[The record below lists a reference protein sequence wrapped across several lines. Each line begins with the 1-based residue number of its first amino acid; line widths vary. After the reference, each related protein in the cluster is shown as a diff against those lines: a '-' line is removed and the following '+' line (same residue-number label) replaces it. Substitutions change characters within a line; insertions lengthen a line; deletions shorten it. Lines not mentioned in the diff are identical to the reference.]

1 MPDSA
6 LSLLPDSGHPSG
18 PRPAGRA
25 VPPADWGSLWRL
37 IVVQTQNAFN
47 DKVAQFTLLG
57 MAKVFLDKVD
67 SERYPHVVSAL
78 LVVPL
83 LFFAPVAGWLS
94 DRYRKSQ
101 VVLWSSVAQVV
112 LLLLCAG
119 AFAMDWFWTATALF
133 FMLALQAAVLQPAKG
148 GVVKEYVGERY
159 LGLASGWVQMS
170 AILAFVSGQWVGGR
184 IFEYF
189 YEAGRPPDAGMA
201 ACWTVLLMAG
211 LSLLMVLFSLQMK
224 ETNSH
229 TDEPFRRGMLT
240 EHFHHLGELLRV
252 KKLRLTALG
261 VSYFWFSSVM
271 LTLMLIQLA
280 TQIEPNE
287 ASQAERSG
295 MLFAFVG
302 AGVAV
307 GCLVTAWLSADKIEL
322 GLVPL
327 GGLGM
332 AVGAV
337 ATLAVDPAGMPFRF
351 LMFWVGGASAIF
363 LVPLNAWLQDLLE
376 PRVRG
381 RMLSAA
387 GLLDALGMMI
397 AIALQ
402 WSWMKM
408 GVPVVWQ
415 FALLGVLCL
424 ATSVYV
430 LKIIPQ
436 NFLRFTV
443 LGLVR
448 VVYRTRSLHAGRLP
462 ETGGALLISNHVSY
476 VDALILSA
484 TCDREVVFTV
494 YDGFFNN
501 PLLARFMHLFGVVPI
516 SEKRAKDAIVTMAE
530 AIKKGHLVCIFP
542 EGQITRTGF
551 MNEVRK
557 GFELIARR
565 AGAPVVPVYMDA
577 LWGSIFSFEGGR
589 FFSKWPQK
597 FPVHITAVWGDPMPS
612 DVVSAEGATEAFRQ
626 LAQEGLR
633 ARPEVK
639 RSLRLAA
646 AEGLCQKPWNLSL
659 ADAEGSQDPGRRLS
673 RGTLF
678 AQAMHLA
685 RRWEPF
691 TVGRVLVVLP
701 DGGAAVLVLLALK
714 LAGKVPVLL
723 GEALLMDPALP
734 AFLQAEG
741 IGSVVSQ
748 AWLRAQHGEAP
759 WPEHFLDLQAE
770 MDELDDLQILGDYA
784 FAALATGSLRRLRV
798 EWQDGQ
804 DGLGWI
810 SGKRD
815 AGLFLTSLPD
825 EALLAQVEMLR
836 SVDLFR
842 QTDTILSTHPLAT
855 TGGQVLLWSCLVRGL
870 PLVLAPP
877 VADRRHGAAWHAEY
891 QPDIIMGNAAAAWA
905 FSVPGSGFRAFLHW
919 TPDGVPLAAA
929 TAEALTSAT
938 GAIVC
943 EGLTCESS
951 GSLVAVSQPDPPLY
965 TRTAEPQ
972 AGQMPGSPGR
982 LLPGLLPEA
991 VPPGWHL
998 EEQGYLR
1005 RDIGSATP

>member
-6 LSLLPDSGHPSG
+6 LSLLPDPGNPPGTVPAKTAG
-18 PRPAGRA
+18 PA
-25 VPPADWGSLWRL
+25 ADWGSLWRL

-57 MAKVFLDKVD
+57 MAKVFLDKAT
-67 SERYPHVVSAL
+67 SGRYAHIVSVL

-94 DRYRKSQ
+94 DRFRKSQ
-101 VVLWSSVAQVV
+101 VVRWSSVAQLV
-112 LLLLCAG
+112 LLLLIAG
-119 AFAMDWFWTATALF
+119 AFALDWFWTATALF
-133 FMLALQAAVLQPAKG
+133 FLLALQAAVLQPAKG

-159 LGLASGWVQMS
+159 IGIASGWVQMS
-170 AILAFVSGQWVGGR
+170 AIMAFVSGQWVGGK
-184 IFEYF
+184 IFEHF
-189 YEAGRPPDAGMA
+189 YETGHPPDGGMA
-201 ACWTVLLMAG
+201 ACWTILLMAAG
-211 LSLLMVLFSLQMK
+211 SVLMVILSWQMQ

-229 TDEPFRRGMLT
+229 TDEPFRRGMMT

-302 AGVAV
+302 AGVAA
-307 GCLVTAWLSADKIEL
+307 GCLLTAWLSAEKIEL

-337 ATLAVDPAGMPFRF
+337 ATLAVDPAGMVFRG
-351 LMFWVGGASAIF
+351 LMFWVGAASAAF
-363 LVPLNAWLQDLLE
+363 LVPLNAYLQDLLE

-387 GLLDALGMMI
+387 GLLDAMAMMV
-397 AIALQ
+397 AIVLQ
-402 WSWMKM
+402 LLWMKL
-408 GVPVVWQ
+408 GISVLWQ
-415 FALLGVLCL
+415 FAILGVLCL

-443 LGLVR
+443 LGLIR
-448 VVYRTRSLHAGRLP
+448 VIYRTRSRHASRVP

-476 VDALILSA
+476 VDALVLSA
-484 TCDREVVFTV
+484 TCEREVVFTV

-501 PLLARFMHLFGVVPI
+501 PFLSRFLHLFGVVPI

-589 FFSKWPQK
+589 FFSKWPQR
-597 FPVHITAVWGDPMPS
+597 FPVHLTAIWGEPIPPDQ
-612 DVVSAEGATEAFRQ
+612 VSAEAARAAFRQ
-626 LAQEGLR
+626 LAHEGLL
-633 ARPEVK
+633 ARPEVN
-639 RSLRLAA
+639 RTLRLAV
-646 AEGLCQKPWNLSL
+646 AEGLSHRPWLASL
-659 ADAEGSQDPGRRLS
+659 ADAEGAQDPGRRLS

-691 TVGRVLVVLP
+691 TLGRVLVVLP
-701 DGGAAVLVLLALK
+701 DGAAAVIVVLALK

-723 GEALLMDPALP
+723 PPPLLNTPGLA
-734 AFLQAEG
+734 AFLVKEN
-741 IGSVVSQ
+741 IVS
-748 AWLRAQHGEAP
+748 AVSHSFLRAGYPDAP
-759 WPEHFLDLQAE
+759 WPDHFLDLQAE
-770 MDELDDLQILGDYA
+770 MEELDDLQMLGDFA
-784 FAALATGSLRRLRV
+784 FAGLATETLRRLRV
-798 EWQDGQ
+798 DWQDGQ
-804 DGLGWI
+804 DGCGWI
-810 SGKRD
+810 SAAADG
-815 AGLFLTSLPD
+815 APHLTLLPD
-825 EALLAQVEMLR
+825 RTLLVQVEMLR
-836 SVDLFR
+836 GADLLR
-842 QTDTILSTHPLAT
+842 QTDRVLSSMPLGGV
-855 TGGQVLLWSCLVRGL
+855 GGQALLWSCLIRGI
-870 PLVLAPP
+870 PLVLAPEQ
-877 VADRRHGAAWHAEY
+877 VDSATGSAWRAEY
-891 QPDIIMGNAAAAWA
+891 GPTLAAGSSMLAAALSVPGPPLRLFLDWSADGEPMDPTAAAA
-905 FSVPGSGFRAFLHW
+905 
-919 TPDGVPLAAA
+919 
-929 TAEALTSAT
+929 LTTAT

-943 EGLTCESS
+943 QGLANESS
-951 GSLVAVSQPDPPLY
+951 GTMAAVSLPDPPLF

-972 AGQMPGSPGR
+972 TGSRPGSPGR
-982 LLPGLLPEA
+982 ILPGMLNSELPQGWEIDEA
-991 VPPGWHL
+991 GF
-998 EEQGYLR
+998 LR
-1005 RDIGSATP
+1005 RVL